1 MTKILG
7 ANLFIPSSGNETTLD
22 KGSIQ
27 LLRYRTVEQL
37 LAQGHVM
44 LV

>member
-1 MTKILG
+1 MTETLG
-7 ANLFIPSSGNETTLD
+7 ANIFVPSSENETTLD